1 MTYNLAAVAIEETEK
16 PVSAVETVIDYIRSQ
31 IYKRELRKGDKL
43 PTEGELCDILNVGRG
58 SVREAMKRLEAI
70 GLLEIR
76 RGDGTYISSMQEVGA
91 FDSLIYK
98 ILLDDIDFEQI
109 LDYRI
114 QLEISIMQLAIRN
127 CTPEVL
133 DELHANCRSFE
144 TCISRNGEQDPAVL
158 HDLDLE
164 FHRLL
169 GKASNNQLL
178 SDVYRASL
186 ELFSP
191 YIMKNYQQGQV
202 YESPQ
207 ETVNNHKLL
216 LEAIEQRDAIKASYA
231 VINATNLWHRWV
243 VVGEQ

>member
-1 MTYNLAAVAIEETEK
+1 MTYNLADAKIVETEK

-31 IYKRELRKGDKL
+31 IYKRKLRKGDRL

-76 RGDGTYISSMQEVGA
+76 RGDGTYISSMQEVAA
-91 FDSLIYK
+91 FDSLLYK
-98 ILLDDIDFEQI
+98 IILEDIDFDQI

-133 DELHANCRSFE
+133 DELYANCRSFE
-144 TCISRNGEQDPAVL
+144 TYISNNREWEASVL
-158 HDLDLE
+158 HDIDLE
-164 FHRLL
+164 FHGLL
-169 GKASNNQLL
+169 GKASGNQLL

-191 YIMKNYQQGQV
+191 YIMRNYEQGQV
-202 YESPQ
+202 HESPQ

-216 LEAIEQRDAIKASYA
+216 IQAIEERNPAKATYA
-231 VINATNLWHRWV
+231 VINATNLWNDWV
-243 VVGEQ
+243 KASK